1 MAVAAD
7 PARGGALAV
16 AAGPTRGRPWGALLL
31 VLPALAVLALC
42 FAVPLLGILAESISA
57 GPRGGLTAR
66 HYAKALT
73 DPYYL
78 GVLWTTVRIS
88 LWTTAFSLLLGYPI
102 AYLVTRV
109 VRQAWLKRLIYLI
122 VIAPLFTSAIVRAF
136 GWMVLLGRQGLANR
150 LLLAAGVVGEP
161 LPLLY
166 SETGVIIGSVY
177 ILTPFMVLTVA
188 SVLQTINPSLE
199 EAADDLGATP
209 LVSFWT
215 VVWPLSLPGVVAGS
229 VIVFTLSMSAY
240 VTPSV
245 LGGGRVKVLPM
256 LVFEQFMML
265 FQWPFGSALAVVLL
279 AVTLAAIAVAGRWG
293 RVRQAEVS

>member
-1 MAVAAD
+1 MVVATDPVRSARPAV
-7 PARGGALAV
+7 P
-16 AAGPTRGRPWGALLL
+16 AGPTRGRRWRPLLL
-31 VLPALAVLALC
+31 VLPGFVVLAVC
-42 FAVPLLGILAESISA
+42 FAAPLLGILAESLSA
-57 GPRGGLTAR
+57 GPARGPTVR

-88 LWTTAFSLLLGYPI
+88 LWATAFSLLLGYPI

-109 VRQAWLKRLIYLI
+109 VRRSWTKRLVYLI

-136 GWMVLLGRQGLANR
+136 GWMVLLGRQGLVNR
-150 LLLAAGVVGEP
+150 LLLAAGIVEEP

-166 SETGVIIGSVY
+166 SEVGVIVGSVY

-188 SVLQTINPSLE
+188 SVLQTISPSLE

-215 VVWPLSLPGVVAGS
+215 VVWPLSLPGVVAGC
-229 VIVFTLSMSAY
+229 VIVFTLAMSAY

-265 FQWPFGSALAVVLL
+265 FQWPFGSALAVILL
-279 AVTLAAIAVAGRWG
+279 VVTLAAIGVAGRWG
-293 RVRQAEVS
+293 RTRQAEPF